1 MKDTRKP
8 LSKGAVLAEPFITKV
23 LAKNLRDAH
32 KLLFALREQLRAMN
46 CSASHAASW
55 VEPRATAT
63 TKMLKRL
70 DRYLKNED
78 RELARKAESK
88 KAKA

>member
-8 LSKGAVLAEPFITKV
+8 LSKGAVLAGPAIAKSIAKDL
-23 LAKNLRDAH
+23 LAAH
-32 KLLFALREQLRAMN
+32 KLLFALRAQLRAMN

-55 VEPRATAT
+55 VEPKTDAT